1 MVGFQI
7 KQVEKQKVLHNEIT
21 LQGHELGGE
30 EILLRYPNNTGS
42 PGSQSVP
49 SNTIPVA
56 PVKKKLAEG

>member
-1 MVGFQI
+1 MIGFQI
-7 KQVEKQKVLHNEIT
+7 QERKEAKRTYSQIT

-49 SNTIPVA
+49 STTVPVA

>member
-1 MVGFQI
+1 M
-7 KQVEKQKVLHNEIT
+7 QKELHSKIT
-21 LQGHELGGE
+21 LQGHALGGE

-49 SNTIPVA
+49 SNTVPVA

>member
-1 MVGFQI
+1 MKI
-7 KQVEKQKVLHNEIT
+7 KQRKGARITCNNIT

-49 SNTIPVA
+49 STTVPVA